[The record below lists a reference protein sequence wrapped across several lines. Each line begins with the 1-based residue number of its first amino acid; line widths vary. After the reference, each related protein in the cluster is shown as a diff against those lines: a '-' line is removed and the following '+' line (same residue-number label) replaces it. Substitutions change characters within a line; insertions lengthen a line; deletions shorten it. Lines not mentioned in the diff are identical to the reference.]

1 MLKRL
6 LSVILAAVIIIS
18 LVGCGSKKRTVI
30 ELTLSTGD
38 A

>member
-30 ELTLSTGD
+30 ELTLSTED